1 MRILRVIRWEQH
13 AYDSTAYSPRGISG
27 PGSESDVY
35 DCRMPVGERS
45 IVMSV
50 SVCPQTHQ
58 ILCML
63 PMAVARSFSGGVAI
77 RYVLSVICIGN
88 ENVPKIIINNTIN
101 LF

>member
-13 AYDSTAYSPRGISG
+13 AYDSTAYSSRGISG

-50 SVCPQTHQ
+50 SVC
-58 ILCML
+58 
-63 PMAVARSFSGGVAI
+63 
-77 RYVLSVICIGN
+77 LSVRKHTKFCACYLWPRLGPFLAALQY
-88 ENVPKIIINNTIN
+88 VMYFR
-101 LF
+101 LYA